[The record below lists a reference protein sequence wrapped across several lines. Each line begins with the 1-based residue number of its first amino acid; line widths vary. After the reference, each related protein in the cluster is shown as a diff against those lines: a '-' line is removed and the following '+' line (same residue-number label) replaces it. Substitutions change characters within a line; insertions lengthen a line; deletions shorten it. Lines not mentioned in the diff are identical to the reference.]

1 MMNNEGPPHSQRN
14 FGFRVNILTFL
25 EEILLIRSFSIFHEK
40 QSIEERFSDIKNV
53 CSLFSEYRHSVN
65 MK

>member
-1 MMNNEGPPHSQRN
+1 MMNNEGPPHFQRD

-40 QSIEERFSDIKNV
+40 QSIEERFSDIKMFDSFPQNIDT
-53 CSLFSEYRHSVN
+53 LLT
-65 MK
+65 

>member
-1 MMNNEGPPHSQRN
+1 MKVLLISRDS
-14 FGFRVNILTFL
+14 GFRVNILTFL

-53 CSLFSEYRHSVN
+53 CSFSQN
-65 MK
+65 IDTLLT